1 MNIFHFMKKKS
12 FFVISFINFINVEPI
27 HTNINK
33 NELRGR
39 NVQNNIIFQ
48 TNKGNHYKIMYYTF
62 ISYLQIIHE

>member
-33 NELRGR
+33 NELRRR
-39 NVQNNIIFQ
+39 NVYNNIMFQ
-48 TNKGNHYKIMYYTF
+48 TNKGNHYKIMYYT
-62 ISYLQIIHE
+62 LLL